1 MYEIIWKRKSRH
13 GLATIIRAHRVMG
26 QGATDDDEDHPYR
39 ISEIRFFDKPTF
51 FGQHNLKQFL

>member
-26 QGATDDDEDHPYR
+26 QGATDDDEDDGR
-39 ISEIRFFDKPTF
+39 GGGED
-51 FGQHNLKQFL
+51 G